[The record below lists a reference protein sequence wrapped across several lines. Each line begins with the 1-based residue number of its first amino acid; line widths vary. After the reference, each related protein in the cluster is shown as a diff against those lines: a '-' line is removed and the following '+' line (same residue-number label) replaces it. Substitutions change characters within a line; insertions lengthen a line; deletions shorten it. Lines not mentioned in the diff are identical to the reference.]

1 MRDLAV
7 SVYDASLTSPATV
20 SAPYPR
26 QNRLHP
32 SSRAAQLQRASP
44 SRALQETVVSG
55 VIQPHLTTSRNPIPM
70 ATQVGANLHEAT
82 QSERDLAAEIA
93 RAMHRRPLMKR
104 LARIESVYV
113 SVPTE
118 NGSTQSGEPNSA
130 PILSS
135 PAMLSQPAALTLSP
149 AHHAPV
155 EHCQPQSERTS
166 PPRSAEW
173 LGKARRQRN
182 RERLK
187 NALAWLST
195 MAIGGTIIAST
206 VVALQA

>member
-1 MRDLAV
+1 MRAPAV
-7 SVYDASLTSPATV
+7 SVYDASLALPATV
-20 SAPYPR
+20 TTPYPR

-32 SSRAAQLQRASP
+32 SSRPVPLHRASSSP
-44 SRALQETVVSG
+44 ALQETVVSG
-55 VIQPHLTTSRNPIPM
+55 VVQPHRTTSRNPIQM
-70 ATQVGANLHEAT
+70 AAQVGANLHEPT

-93 RAMHRRPLMKR
+93 RAMHRRPLMNR
-104 LARIESVYV
+104 LARIESAYV
-113 SVPTE
+113 GVLPES
-118 NGSTQSGEPNSA
+118 GSTQSGEPNSA
-130 PILSS
+130 PILSPS
-135 PAMLSQPAALTLSP
+135 AMLSQLGALTLSP
-149 AHHAPV
+149 AQHTPV
-155 EHCQPQSERTS
+155 ERCKPQRERTS

-206 VVALQA
+206 IVALQA

>member
-1 MRDLAV
+1 MRDPAV

-149 AHHAPV
+149 ARHAPV
-155 EHCQPQSERTS
+155 EHCQSQSERTS

-182 RERLK
+182 HERLK

-206 VVALQA
+206 MVALQA